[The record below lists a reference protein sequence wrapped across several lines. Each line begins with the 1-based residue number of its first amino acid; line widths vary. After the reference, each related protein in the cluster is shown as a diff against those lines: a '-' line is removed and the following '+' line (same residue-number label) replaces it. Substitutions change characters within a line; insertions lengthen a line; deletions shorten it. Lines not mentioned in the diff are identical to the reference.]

1 MFETYPL
8 SGLNFVIEF
17 NLPKEISDNQE
28 PIKLSVN
35 RVEVPAVEIP
45 VCPIGYKSISFRTPG
60 EIHCIEHKENH
71 ERYKYIKQI
80 LPFINRWVN
89 NIYCACNKLQYNKSN
104 LCVKAKL
111 YAYKK
116 DNSLFKKW
124 NLVDFAPLFNSEVMY
139 TTDDIELIF
148 RFENI
153 LEVEYNKP
161 MYDISK
167 YIKEYKDRN
176 NKCEFCAYHNVQG
189 GRCYTCKNHNW
200 FVQEI
205 NLKQYVI
212 KRVSEDS
219 NFEFKNSKEAIELKS
234 KIALRKNVYDDF
246 NEYVEKQKEILDQEL
261 EDKRKEWSDLQSEYS
276 YKLAKYISDNIDKV
290 LSSFDSITE

>member
-28 PIKLSVN
+28 PIKLLVN

-60 EIHCIEHKENH
+60 EIHCL
-71 ERYKYIKQI
+71 ERYKYIKDV
-80 LPFINRWVN
+80 LPLINRWVN
-89 NIYCACNKLQYNKSN
+89 SVWSTCNKLHSYRSD
-104 LCVKAKL
+104 LFVEAKL
-111 YAYKK
+111 YAYNEN
-116 DNSLFKKW
+116 DHSLFKKW
-124 NLVDFAPLFNSEVMY
+124 NLEEFYPLINPNIEYLSGDVV
-139 TTDDIELIF
+139 ELIF
-148 RFENI
+148 KFENI
-153 LEVEYNKP
+153 LEVEDNKP

-219 NFEFKNSKEAIELKS
+219 NFEFKNSKEAIDLKS
-234 KIALRKNVYDDF
+234 KIDLRKNVYDDF

-261 EDKRKEWSDLQSEYS
+261 EDKRTAWSSLQSEYA
-276 YKLAKYISDNIDKV
+276 YKTARYVSDNIDKA
-290 LSSFDSITE
+290 LESLNSDD